1 MKQFNN
7 LEECIKEIK
16 RLRIQVDALIQIADE
31 NKTSAET
38 TLAWRELQLAKA
50 WLGKLLVNVD
60 KATVPYPQ
68 VSKSELIPTPTDTAQ
83 LAPYKFD
90 GLLDMCNS
98 QRNIIENTIQD
109 FEDLYYAPNLEQVLQ
124 LYNNNL
130 GNGIDLEEVKA
141 IADKKIWLHY
151 DYFNLIREC
160 LQQARFWYGFEIS
173 NLRTNE
179 AQRYNPVK
187 R

>member
-1 MKQFNN
+1 MKTFNN

-16 RLRIQVDALIQIADE
+16 RLRIQVDALIQIANE

-68 VSKSELIPTPTDTAQ
+68 VSKPELIPTPTDTAQ

-90 GLLDMCNS
+90 GSLDMCNS
-98 QRNIIENTIQD
+98 QRNILDTTIED
-109 FEDLYYAPNLEQVLQ
+109 FEELMYQMSDLIGFFNNSFGEGKNGAEITEINKKRIWFKFNYANLVKEHLEQ
-124 LYNNNL
+124 
-130 GNGIDLEEVKA
+130 A
-141 IADKKIWLHY
+141 KI
-151 DYFNLIREC
+151 
-160 LQQARFWYGFEIS
+160 WYGFELA
-173 NLRTNE
+173 NLRTI
-179 AQRYNPVK
+179 
-187 R
+187 